1 MPALQDKL
9 LTPAN
14 RPNLVKDCARLI
26 DEEVEKKGGFSG
38 LPIKAAFKI
47 VKAVKPGFIEGVI
60 NTLLDEWVGKLE
72 GHFARFTE
80 GGKPGTFGSFV
91 AADAGG
97 VAEKL
102 LEVTDARAH
111 KGDHKAVESAYQ
123 SLRPRAKEH
132 VSVAV
137 PGLGRI
143 VDKYL

>member
-26 DEEVEKKGGFSG
+26 DDEVDKKSGFSG
-38 LPIKAAFKI
+38 LAIKGAFKV
-47 VKAVKPGFIEGVI
+47 VKGVKPGFIEGVI
-60 NTLLDEWVGKLE
+60 DHLLDQWVGKLE
-72 GHFARFTE
+72 GHYARFVE
-80 GGKPGTFGSFV
+80 KGQGTFGAFA
-91 AADAGG
+91 AADAHG

-102 LEVTDARAH
+102 LEVTDAVAQKGEH
-111 KGDHKAVESAYQ
+111 KTVASLYHK
-123 SLRPRAKEH
+123 LRPGAKEH